1 MSDKTI
7 NTKAFITTLK
17 FGSMQKQVFFEGE
30 DSEQGNK
37 NYKNTLLLLNKI
49 GDTSTDWVIF
59 FNRAVELFRSNGFIR
74 IAK

>member
-1 MSDKTI
+1 MSDKTN
-7 NTKAFITTLK
+7 NTKAFIITLK

-37 NYKNTLLLLNKI
+37 NFKNTNLDKI
-49 GDTSTDWVIF
+49 GDASNDWADF
-59 FNRAVELFRSNGFIR
+59 FDKSVELYRDNGFIR